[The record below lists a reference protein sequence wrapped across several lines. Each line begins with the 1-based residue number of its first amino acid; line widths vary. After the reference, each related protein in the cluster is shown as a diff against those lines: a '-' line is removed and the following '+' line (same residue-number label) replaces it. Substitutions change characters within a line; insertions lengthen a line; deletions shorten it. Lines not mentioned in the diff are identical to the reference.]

1 MSWSPPLGRE
11 HLRYPVTDANI
22 SDIPSRVDSVSG
34 MEVTPELRI
43 AVVCISRHSS
53 CRGVMEFRYAAVARQ
68 LASAAASGVAALAN
82 ASATVAAALATTTSD
97 HVVWVAETR
106 DARPGLTALDGD

>member
-1 MSWSPPLGRE
+1 
-11 HLRYPVTDANI
+11 
-22 SDIPSRVDSVSG
+22 
-34 MEVTPELRI
+34 
-43 AVVCISRHSS
+43 
-53 CRGVMEFRYAAVARQ
+53 MEFRYAAVARQ

-97 HVVWVAETR
+97 HVVLVAETR